1 MTYPSAASNPTYR
14 PAPHYSLLLAI
25 WGFVCSAAKWA
36 VVAVAVFA
44 LVRILTLKS
53 LFNTTSGFLTT
64 DLGLTDYAALPLATL
79 LTILASA
86 LMAPL
91 IAYLIFG
98 RKRLQALAAVLILT
112 LCAGALGLFSENLAP
127 DRVFM
132 CRPDEM
138 QFFTRKGASKVFYAK
153 FGERYEFF
161 NRPGAHPQRG
171 LDLQAITPRVAGMI
185 LDSFEA
191 GDTPATRRECELQR
205 QAAVRRDAETRRESG
220 KPFGDRLL
228 AWMGVGHPDNTPL
241 VQPLPRNSGDLG
253 GSIPS
258 GQSGLAPHDKPV
270 GDSEQTPKQ
279 TAPTPPYSPYLAV
292 TLDQSVTAIAIE
304 GEYAD
309 LAREIM
315 RNQLAE
321 GQTLSFS
328 SRFRSDGLFER
339 AFSGEADAVAGLH
352 LPPNVN
358 RVVLAKTNVT
368 RTENQSLHGV
378 VRITYSIEARIIEA
392 ATGVSMETRQFSA
405 QGVGFSDKTAWAQL
419 RERLA
424 SGT

>member
-1 MTYPSAASNPTYR
+1 MTYQISASNSAGG
-14 PAPHYSLLLAI
+14 PAPYFRVLSAI
-25 WGFVCSAAKWA
+25 WGFVCSIAKWA
-36 VVAVAVFA
+36 IVAVAVFA

-79 LTILASA
+79 LTILAAA
-86 LMAPL
+86 LTAPL

-98 RKRLQALAAVLILT
+98 RKRMQALAAVLILT

-153 FGERYEFF
+153 IGERYEFF

-171 LDLQAITPRVAGMI
+171 LDLQAITPRVASMI

-228 AWMGVGHPDNTPL
+228 AWMGVGHPDNVPL
-241 VQPLPRNSGDLG
+241 AQPAPSNPDDVSRLTV
-253 GSIPS
+253 S
-258 GQSGLAPHDKPV
+258 GQTEKAPSNKPV
-270 GDSEQTPKQ
+270 GDSEQAPKQ
-279 TAPTPPYSPYLAV
+279 PAPTPAYSPYLAV
-292 TLDQSVTAIAIE
+292 TIDRPVTAIAID

-309 LAREIM
+309 LARELM
-315 RNQLAE
+315 RNQLVE
-321 GQTLSFS
+321 GEALSFS
-328 SRFRSDGLFER
+328 GRFRADGLFER
-339 AFSGEADAVAGLH
+339 AFSGEADAVAGLR
-352 LPPNVN
+352 LPSNVN
-358 RVVLAKTNVT
+358 RVVLAKTQVT
-368 RTENQSLHGV
+368 RTENQSLHGA
-378 VRITYSIEARIIEA
+378 VRITYAIEARILDA

-424 SGT
+424 NGT